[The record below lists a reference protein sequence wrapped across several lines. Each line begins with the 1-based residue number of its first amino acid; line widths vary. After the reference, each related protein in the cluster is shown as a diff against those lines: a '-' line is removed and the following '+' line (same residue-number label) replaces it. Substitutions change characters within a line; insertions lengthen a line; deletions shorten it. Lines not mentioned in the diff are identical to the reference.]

1 MVFDGEDGYAGLAA
15 FVSNTPDL
23 SAGTWTLRGYIFESD
38 MPPAAEL
45 PSE

>member
-1 MVFDGEDGYAGLAA
+1 MVFDGEDGYAGLTAL
-15 FVSNTPDL
+15 VSNTPDP